1 MKKFSKSILCLLLAL
16 CLMSSLAA
24 CGNKNTDETTQAPVK
39 ADYSAKAEKVAV
51 KFAEK
56 HNAFEL
62 SDAAELCVDSDAYY
76 EAFEE
81 SGMPDDIKDFDDMI
95 DYVVANSPSSQPE
108 SYVRVLFT
116 CYYDA
121 LAADEFEAVETVEED
136 GVYTVTVEY
145 KKYDE
150 TDIKAAITNAEYAVN
165 TYAATNGISSYND
178 SPTTLNKVFKDS
190 FYAELATCSTKTEEQ
205 DVVIV
210 IEDGE
215 ALVDYEACDFD

>member
-121 LAADEFEAVETVEED
+121 LAADEFEAV
-136 GVYTVTVEY
+136 TVEY